1 MTPHTP
7 MMAALNKKS
16 QPEGSI
22 PNIFKC
28 YPKLQKI
35 SKSKNP
41 KKISK
46 PQNSKIFK
54 FENQSINRLKQKS
67 IHPPQQFAGVDKL
80 KLTFA
85 HKEPNV

>member
-28 YPKLQKI
+28 YPKLQKNI
-35 SKSKNP
+35 KIQKSKKNLKTP
-41 KKISK
+41 K
-46 PQNSKIFK
+46 FK
-54 FENQSINRLKQKS
+54 NI
-67 IHPPQQFAGVDKL
+67 
-80 KLTFA
+80 
-85 HKEPNV
+85 